1 MLTSLFWAAHHPV
14 HVPLPFN
21 SRDGLVRRDFKLPSV
36 WETLESNHL
45 VPLWNPLVPP
55 WNCLVPPWNSLV
67 PRLEL
72 LGGKVKMTSVKCS
85 NFFLSQNSR
94 MLLGVAF

>member
-1 MLTSLFWAAHHPV
+1 MSPNLI
-14 HVPLPFN
+14 
-21 SRDGLVRRDFKLPSV
+21 GLYLVCTVSYHKIERVYSMGNPGVQPPGS
-36 WETLESNHL
+36 TLE
-45 VPLWNPLVPP
+45 PLGSTLELPGSTLELLSSW
-55 WNCLVPPWNSLV
+55 
-67 PRLEL
+67 LEL

>member
-1 MLTSLFWAAHHPV
+1 MLLCRDKKQKTLANCKKSLQS
-14 HVPLPFN
+14 N
-21 SRDGLVRRDFKLPSV
+21 SMGNPGVQPPGS
-36 WETLESNHL
+36 TLE
-45 VPLWNPLVPP
+45 PLGSTLELPGSTLELLSSW
-55 WNCLVPPWNSLV
+55 
-67 PRLEL
+67 LEL